1 MKKFTLILISILSIS
16 LLAVAQIKFVVYL
29 NDDKPVELL
38 AENVDS
44 ITFGTSQS
52 EGETPIQPSSPK
64 TLYFINTENWNEVLV
79 YLWVDGVGSE
89 YAPWP
94 GVKATKENYSL
105 YGYKVYSYDLSGIE
119 KFDKIIFNNG
129 SPGDGNQTS
138 DLNINYETPCLMY
151 DEWYSSKEDAIRNS
165 IHNGHVYVDLGLPSG
180 LLWATCNVGA
190 DSPEDNGDYF
200 AWGETEP
207 KDYYHWE
214 TYKLS
219 ANGNYYSMTKY
230 CLSTSYGTV
239 DNKNILELSDDAAN
253 ANWGGDWRM
262 PTKEEMDELCNKC
275 TWTKTTI
282 NGVDF
287 YKITSRS
294 NGRSIIWPLA
304 GYRDGYNLK
313 EGGELEC
320 YWSSSLYDGGYS
332 YFAFCKSDDYL
343 EDRHIGFSVRPV
355 LSKD

>member
-38 AENVDS
+38 AENVEK

-52 EGETPIQPSSPK
+52 EEETPIQPASPK

-105 YGYKVYSYDLSGIE
+105 YGYKVYSFDLSGIE

-129 SPGDGNQTS
+129 SSGDGNQTS
-138 DLNINYETPCLMY
+138 DFNINYETPYLMY

-165 IHNGHVYVDLGLPSG
+165 IHNGHVYVDLGLHSG

-190 DSPEDNGDYF
+190 DFTEDYGDYF

-207 KDYYHWE
+207 KMSYTAENY
-214 TYKLS
+214 TYEDNSLYVLPLS
-219 ANGNYYSMTKY
+219 
-230 CLSTSYGTV
+230 V
-239 DNKNILELSDDAAN
+239 DAAN

-262 PTKEEMDELCNKC
+262 PTEDEIDELITFCI
-275 TWTKTTI
+275 WSYVTI
-282 NGVDF
+282 NGVDV
-287 YKITSRS
+287 YKVTSKF
-294 NGRSIIWPLA
+294 NGRSIILPLA
-304 GYRDGYNLK
+304 GYRNGYNL
-313 EGGELEC
+313 EDDGYFGY
-320 YWSSSLYDGGYS
+320 YWSPYFRDYSSYWLAG
-332 YFAFCKSDDYL
+332 CITLDYRNRPHIDVK
-343 EDRHIGFSVRPV
+343 DRHLGLSVRPV

>member
-138 DLNINYETPCLMY
+138 DFNINYETPYLMY

-165 IHNGHVYVDLGLPSG
+165 IHNGHAYVDLGLPSG

-200 AWGETEP
+200 AWGETQP
-207 KDYYHWE
+207 KAHYNWE
-214 TYKLS
+214 TYKWCEGS
-219 ANGNYYSMTKY
+219 YYTQTKY
-230 CLSTSYGTV
+230 CTLSAFGIV
-239 DNKNILELSDDAAN
+239 DKKIILENYSFE
-253 ANWGGDWRM
+253 
-262 PTKEEMDELCNKC
+262 KDEIISLER
-275 TWTKTTI
+275 I
-282 NGVDF
+282 
-287 YKITSRS
+287 KIK
-294 NGRSIIWPLA
+294 
-304 GYRDGYNLK
+304 D
-313 EGGELEC
+313 
-320 YWSSSLYDGGYS
+320 
-332 YFAFCKSDDYL
+332 CKARTLQS
-343 EDRHIGFSVRPV
+343 FFV
-355 LSKD
+355 L